1 MQHLSPGGYSRLNR
15 FARFSLAIS
24 EIDRCWHKLAAEEM
38 AKYELN
44 SPHAV
49 YLTTLYNFEEGITAA
64 KLGELCCKNKA
75 DVSRMVAILEKKGLV
90 RKEANGSNL
99 YRAKLLLT
107 EEGKQA
113 AEHVQQRAALA
124 VELAG
129 SGMTDADREV
139 FYRCLEQITTNLQTL
154 SKEGLPQQ

>member
-1 MQHLSPGGYSRLNR
+1 MLNR

-24 EIDRCWHKLAAEEM
+24 EIDRCWHKLAAEAMVE
-38 AKYELN
+38 YDLN

-49 YLTTLYNFEEGITAA
+49 YLTTLYNFPEGITAA

-75 DVSRMVAILEKKGLV
+75 DVSRMIGILEKKGLV
-90 RKEANGSNL
+90 RKETVGDNL

-107 EEGKQA
+107 DEGKHA
-113 AEHVQQRAALA
+113 AEYVQERAALA

-129 SGMTDADREV
+129 SGMTDEERKV
-139 FYRCLEQITTNLQTL
+139 FYRCLELITTNLQTL
-154 SKEGLPQQ
+154 SKEGLPKQ

>member
-1 MQHLSPGGYSRLNR
+1 MLNR

-90 RKEANGSNL
+90 RKEAIGGNL

-139 FYRCLEQITTNLQTL
+139 FYRCLEQITVNLQTL
-154 SKEGLPQQ
+154 SKEGLPQR

>member
-1 MQHLSPGGYSRLNR
+1 MLTR
-15 FARFSLAIS
+15 FARFSLAIA

-38 AKYELN
+38 AKYGLN

-49 YLTTLYNFEEGITAA
+49 YLNTLYEYRDGITAA

-75 DVSRMVAILEKKGLV
+75 DVSRMVSILEKKGLV
-90 RKEANGSNL
+90 QREAVGGNL

-107 EEGKQA
+107 EEGSVA
-113 AEHVQQRAALA
+113 AEHVRQSAALA

-129 SGMTDADREV
+129 AGLSEKDREV
-139 FYRCLEQITTNLQTL
+139 FYRALELITTNLQTL
-154 SKEGLPQQ
+154 SQEGLPQR

>member
-1 MQHLSPGGYSRLNR
+1 MLNR

-38 AKYELN
+38 AKYDLN

-49 YLTTLYNFEEGITAA
+49 YLNTLYQYPEGITAA
-64 KLGELCCKNKA
+64 RLGELCCKNKA
-75 DVSRMVAILEKKGLV
+75 DVSRMVTILEKKGLV
-90 RKEANGSNL
+90 RKEAVGGNL

-107 EEGKQA
+107 DDGKLA
-113 AEHVQQRAALA
+113 AEHVQGRAALA

-129 SGMTDADREV
+129 SGMTDAERET
-139 FYRCLEQITTNLQTL
+139 FYRCLEQITAKLQEL
-154 SKEGLPQQ
+154 SKEGLPQA

>member
-1 MQHLSPGGYSRLNR
+1 MLNR
-15 FARFSLAIS
+15 FTRFSLAIS

-49 YLTTLYNFEEGITAA
+49 YLTTLYNFEDGITAA
-64 KLGELCCKNKA
+64 KLGELCCKNRS
-75 DVSRMVAILEKKGLV
+75 DVSRMIAILEKKGLV
-90 RKEANGSNL
+90 RKEAIGDNL

-107 EEGKQA
+107 DEGKQA
-113 AEHVQQRAALA
+113 AAHVQQRAALA

-129 SGMTDADREV
+129 SGMSDTDREV
-139 FYRCLEQITTNLQTL
+139 FYRCLESITAHLQKL
-154 SKEGLPQQ
+154 SREGLPQ

>member
-1 MQHLSPGGYSRLNR
+1 MLNR

-38 AKYELN
+38 AKYDLN

-49 YLTTLYNFEEGITAA
+49 YLTTLYQYADGITAA

-75 DVSRMVAILEKKGLV
+75 DVSRMVAILVRKGLV
-90 RKEANGSNL
+90 RKEAVRGNF

-107 EEGKQA
+107 EKGRQA

-129 SGMTDADREV
+129 SGMSDSEREV
-139 FYRCLEQITTNLQTL
+139 FYRCLELITTNLQAL
-154 SKEGLPQQ
+154 SKDGLPTD

>member
-1 MQHLSPGGYSRLNR
+1 MLNR

-49 YLTTLYNFEEGITAA
+49 YLTTLYNFAEGITAA

-90 RKEANGSNL
+90 RKEAIGGNL

-113 AEHVQQRAALA
+113 AEHVQQRAAVA

-129 SGMTDADREV
+129 SGMSEEEREV
-139 FYRCLEQITTNLQTL
+139 FYRCLELITSNLQTL
-154 SKEGLPQQ
+154 SKEGLPQR

>member
-1 MQHLSPGGYSRLNR
+1 MLNR
-15 FARFSLAIS
+15 FARFSLAIA

-38 AKYELN
+38 AKYDLN

-49 YLTTLYNFEEGITAA
+49 YLNTLYQYPEGITAA

-75 DVSRMVAILEKKGLV
+75 DVSRMVTILEKKGLA
-90 RKEANGSNL
+90 RKEAVGDNL

-107 EEGKQA
+107 EDGKLA
-113 AEHVQQRAALA
+113 AEHVQGRAALA

-129 SGMTDADREV
+129 SGMTDAERET
-139 FYRCLEQITTNLQTL
+139 FYRCLEQITANLQTL
-154 SKEGLPQQ
+154 SKEGLPQA

>member
-1 MQHLSPGGYSRLNR
+1 MLNR
-15 FARFSLAIS
+15 FTRFSLAIA

-38 AKYELN
+38 AKYDLN

-49 YLTTLYNFEEGITAA
+49 YLNTLYQYPEEITAA

-75 DVSRMVAILEKKGLV
+75 DVSRMVSIMEKKGLV
-90 RKEANGSNL
+90 RKEGIGGNF

-107 EEGKQA
+107 AEGRLA
-113 AEHVQQRAALA
+113 AEHVRERAAVA

-129 SGMTDADREV
+129 AGLSHETREV
-139 FYRCLEQITTNLQTL
+139 FYNALEQITANLQTL
-154 SKEGLPQQ
+154 SKEGLPSK

>member
-1 MQHLSPGGYSRLNR
+1 MLNR
-15 FARFSLAIS
+15 FAKFSQSIA

-49 YLTTLYNFEEGITAA
+49 YLNTLYETDSEGISAA
-64 KLGELCCKNKA
+64 QLGDLCGKNKA
-75 DVSRMVAILEKKGLV
+75 DVSRMIAILEQKGLV
-90 RKEANGSNL
+90 QKIAVGKNM

-107 EEGKQA
+107 QKGKDA
-113 AEHVQQRAALA
+113 AEQVRKRAALA

-129 SGMTDADREV
+129 NGLTDSERET
-139 FYRCLEQITTNLQTL
+139 FYKALGIITENLQQL

>member
-1 MQHLSPGGYSRLNR
+1 MLNR

-38 AKYELN
+38 AKYDLN

-49 YLTTLYNFEEGITAA
+49 YLNTLYQYPEGITAA

-75 DVSRMVAILEKKGLV
+75 DVSRMVSILEKKGLV
-90 RKEANGSNL
+90 RKEAVGGNL

-107 EEGKQA
+107 DDGKLA
-113 AEHVQQRAALA
+113 AEHVQSRAALA

-129 SGMTDADREV
+129 SGMTDAERET
-139 FYRCLEQITTNLQTL
+139 FYRCLEQITANLQTL
-154 SKEGLPQQ
+154 SKEGLPQA